1 MYLEELTGS
10 VPYIHSDNYVYIK
23 NIIAHNVG
31 YIIYNNKD
39 LFNICLNND
48 AKFYMKPIIC

>member
-10 VPYIHSDNYVYIK
+10 VPYIHSGNYVYIK
-23 NIIAHNVG
+23 TIIAHNVG

-39 LFNICLNND
+39 LFNICLN
-48 AKFYMKPIIC
+48 IIGLHYAQ